1 MRRAT
6 GGVVAGTHP
15 DTQKPHAW
23 FGGEPWQIKRGDLPV
38 ITAAEASELME
49 HIAELLVRDYGY
61 VRSAARSKDP
71 NGSAGSEDWQY
82 LVERILA
89 GRDLHDSL
97 RDLAAKLVRSGMRGG
112 AVVNMLRG
120 FMNNSSG
127 ARDQR
132 WQDRYDDIPRLVDGA
147 ERLITDP
154 EPDPSNESD
163 IDRLNRKH
171 AVLPIGGKTRVVTFG
186 ELPEFPG
193 RITIVMTQTIADF
206 RALLNR
212 YRHAYKNEKGE
223 PEEIPLAIT
232 GSATRNAANTMAGWR
247 SCRSR
252 TPTSAPN

>member
-1 MRRAT
+1 M
-6 GGVVAGTHP
+6 
-15 DTQKPHAW
+15 
-23 FGGEPWQIKRGDLPV
+23 
-38 ITAAEASELME
+38 
-49 HIAELLVRDYGY
+49 
-61 VRSAARSKDP
+61 
-71 NGSAGSEDWQY
+71 
-82 LVERILA
+82 
-89 GRDLHDSL
+89 
-97 RDLAAKLVRSGMRGG
+97 
-112 AVVNMLRG
+112 VNMLRG

-154 EPDPSNESD
+154 EPDQSNESD

-171 AVLPIGGKTRVVTFG
+171 AVLPIGGKTRVVTIG

-223 PEEIPLAIT
+223 PEEIRSQLLDQQPETPPIRWRD
-232 GSATRNAANTMAGWR
+232 GVHAAAA
-247 SCRSR
+247 